1 MVIRVKVKLDLDAAL
16 ELQQERKGKTLI
28 IIEITRV
35 SIETKF
41 KELNLTNTFLAC
53 LHEPIIHQKNG

>member
-1 MVIRVKVKLDLDAAL
+1 MKLDLDAAL

-41 KELNLTNTFLAC
+41 KELNLTITFLAC
-53 LHEPIIHQKNG
+53 LHEPNIHQKNG